1 MIQVEM
7 RSLLE
12 KRRIRNMK
20 FETVLSKVRKLA
32 EKADVSNVDFLAV
45 QVNLTDTEPNVFYVE
60 VKDHKINV
68 EPYDYHDRNC
78 AITIKSDDFN
88 KLISGKLDPV
98 AAFTIGKLKVDGD
111 VGKALEF
118 SKLLK

>member
-1 MIQVEM
+1 MTFDE
-7 RSLLE
+7 LL
-12 KRRIRNMK
+12 
-20 FETVLSKVRKLA
+20 TKVRTKA
-32 EKADVSNVDFLAV
+32 ESVDVSSSDFLAV
-45 QVNLTDTEPNVFYVE
+45 QVNITGKDEGVFYVE
-60 VKDHKINV
+60 VKDHQVNV

-118 SKLLK
+118 SKLIKK

>member
-1 MIQVEM
+1 
-7 RSLLE
+7 
-12 KRRIRNMK
+12 MK
-20 FETVLSKVRKLA
+20 FDELVTKVRGLASKV
-32 EKADVSNVDFLAV
+32 DVSNQDFLAV

-111 VGKALEF
+111 LGKALEF